1 MTTETP
7 KNGLHTKYY
16 DDGQKKS
23 EANFKDDKLDG
34 KYTEWYENGQI
45 KLESNWKEEK
55 LFGKMTYWH
64 ENGQKESEG
73 NWKDGKKHG
82 IFTEW
87 DENGQKKSE
96 ENWKDGKDV
105 EKLVD
110 WLENGQKKSEHE
122 KSRELY
128 RREVRWQKDR
138 LDNTFKYINNSKIW
152 LICQIIWVLLVILTA
167 KYRSYPDVIYLF
179 HSFIGTDIRTN
190 GFVQLVVM
198 AFPFLT
204 NLYFWI
210 KK

>member
-1 MTTETP
+1 MTLSFKHKKCPSAKEW
-7 KNGLHTKYY
+7 L
-16 DDGQKKS
+16 DG
-23 EANFKDDKLDG
+23 NLDG
-34 KYTEWYENGQI
+34 KWTFYYG
-45 KLESNWKEEK
+45 
-55 LFGKMTYWH
+55 
-64 ENGQKESEG
+64 NGQKESEG